1 MSTKHFE
8 AIERYQPGSVTI
20 DLYGDLT
27 AQAAE
32 ALTATYTALE
42 SRHPGVIFFNFAGV
56 DYLNSSGIA
65 LLISLLAR
73 AQQTSH
79 TLMAYGLRPFHA
91 ELFQLAGLH
100 EYMPVLSLEAG
111 GFVKFR

>member
-8 AIERYQPGSVTI
+8 AIARCQPGSATI

-27 AQAAE
+27 AQATE
-32 ALTATYTALE
+32 ALNTAYMALE
-42 SRHPGVIFFNFAGV
+42 SQNPSVIFFNFAGV
-56 DYLNSSGIA
+56 DYLNSNGIA
-65 LLISLLAR
+65 LIISLLTRAR
-73 AQQTSH
+73 QTSH

-100 EYMPVLSLEAG
+100 EYMPILSLEAS
-111 GFVKFR
+111 GFEPA

>member
-8 AIERYQPGSVTI
+8 AIGRYQSGSATI

-32 ALTATYTALE
+32 ALNAAYTALE
-42 SRHPGVIFFNFAGV
+42 SQNPGVIFFNFAGV
-56 DYLNSSGIA
+56 DYLNSTGIA
-65 LLISLLAR
+65 LLIGLLERAR
-73 AQQTSH
+73 QSSH
-79 TLMAYGLRPFHA
+79 TLMAYGLCPFYA

-100 EYMPVLSLEAG
+100 RYIPILSLEASE
-111 GFVKFR
+111 FELA